1 MTHARSP
8 NALQGSE
15 QAQARR
21 TFGGHGLDYTW
32 TARVRWLGDAQ
43 STVYARN
50 NAFTVGRPASFRDKD
65 PHPSAV
71 EYLLGALG
79 ADLTAGFYLHA
90 GRRGVQVDAME
101 LSLTGRLENAL
112 VYAGV
117 IGAEGEPTFREF
129 TGTFFVSSDVAE
141 DVLQALWATT
151 LQTSPTLNTL
161 KHAATISIELRV
173 V

>member
-1 MTHARSP
+1 MEVT
-8 NALQGSE
+8 
-15 QAQARR
+15 
-21 TFGGHGLDYTW
+21 GLDYTW

-50 NAFTVGRPASFRDKD
+50 NAFTVGQPASFKDKD

-79 ADLTAGFYLHA
+79 ADLTNGFQLRA
-90 GRRGVQVDAME
+90 SRRGVQLDAME
-101 LSLTGRLENAL
+101 LSLSGRLENTL

-117 IGAEGEPTFREF
+117 IGETGEPAFREI
-129 TGTFFVSSDVAE
+129 TGTLFVSSDASE
-141 DVLQALWATT
+141 ETLLDIWRIT
-151 LQTSPTLNTL
+151 LQCSPTANTL